1 MKEYDKAISDYTKA
15 IELEPNYAEVYNNRG
30 YLFYK
35 IGKYEK
41 AFVDLNKSIELNPN
55 SDFTYDSRGC
65 TYAGI
70 KEYDKAIFDFNKAI
84 ELNRIFVTRDRD
96 YGNLVF
102 VKEIR
107 SGVLYLRIL
116 PSNINFVHVEL
127 ERILNLYEEA
137 ELKSAFVVIEAGKHR
152 FRKI

>member
-1 MKEYDKAISDYTKA
+1 MKLLLDQDVY
-15 IELEPNYAEVYNNRG
+15 ELTVQFLIGLNHDVVRVAELGMARATDEEN
-30 YLFYK
+30 L
-35 IGKYEK
+35 
-41 AFVDLNKSIELNPN
+41 
-55 SDFTYDSRGC
+55 
-65 TYAGI
+65 
-70 KEYDKAIFDFNKAI
+70 NKAI

-116 PSNINFVHVEL
+116 PSNINFVHAEL

>member
-1 MKEYDKAISDYTKA
+1 MKLLLDQDVY
-15 IELEPNYAEVYNNRG
+15 ELTARFLIGLNHDVVRVAELGMARATDEEN
-30 YLFYK
+30 L
-35 IGKYEK
+35 
-41 AFVDLNKSIELNPN
+41 
-55 SDFTYDSRGC
+55 
-65 TYAGI
+65 
-70 KEYDKAIFDFNKAI
+70 NKAI

-116 PSNINFVHVEL
+116 PSNINLVHAEL
-127 ERILNLYEEA
+127 ERVLDLYEET

>member
-1 MKEYDKAISDYTKA
+1 MKLLLDQDVY
-15 IELEPNYAEVYNNRG
+15 ELTARFLIGLNHDVVRVAELGMAQATDEEN
-30 YLFYK
+30 L
-35 IGKYEK
+35 
-41 AFVDLNKSIELNPN
+41 
-55 SDFTYDSRGC
+55 
-65 TYAGI
+65 
-70 KEYDKAIFDFNKAI
+70 NKAI
-84 ELNRIFVTRDRD
+84 ELGRIFVTRDRD

-116 PSNINFVHVEL
+116 PSNIDFVHSEL
-127 ERILNLYEEA
+127 ERVLDLYEET